1 MPRAFCWPLTGPM
14 TDAAAAPA
22 PRSRPTRRTS
32 GGLAW
37 LALLLALAVAAIVGS
52 RVTPG
57 TALQLANPDPIRSA
71 QVRAVFAQLPD
82 RALVLVAMDP
92 DLGTYAEIRPTLRAA
107 FDDLR
112 QRGASLAF
120 VSVSAEGRA
129 IAAAELE
136 RLRVAGASGDSLM
149 DLGFVAGA
157 EAGMVRLVGDA
168 LPVDAAGRMAEA
180 ISAGG
185 GGIGAFQMMLLVGG
199 TDVGPRS
206 WVEQVGTRLPDL
218 PMIAVAPTFL
228 QPELAPYLRTGQL
241 AGLLATVRDG
251 AAFTEAA
258 TDSPNDRPPS
268 ALAMLVGLLV
278 AIVVLGRQL
287 LGSLPGLGAGPAAAR
302 LEEEQP

>member
-1 MPRAFCWPLTGPM
+1 MEPM
-14 TDAAAAPA
+14 TDAPVAPA
-22 PRSRPTRRTS
+22 SRRRPTRPRG

-37 LALLLALAVAAIVGS
+37 LALLLVLAVAAIIGS
-52 RVTPG
+52 GATSDA
-57 TALQLANPDPIRSA
+57 ALQLANPDPIHSA
-71 QVRAVFAQLPD
+71 QVRAAFAGLPD

-120 VSVSAEGRA
+120 VSVTAEGRA

-136 RLRVAGASGDSLM
+136 RLRVAGTPADGLI

-168 LPVDAAGRMAEA
+168 LPAGANGPMADA

-185 GGIGAFQMMLLVGG
+185 GGVGAFQMVLLVGG
-199 TDVGPRS
+199 TDIGPRS

-218 PMIAVAPTFL
+218 QMVAVAPTFL

-251 AAFTEAA
+251 AAFSRAVSG
-258 TDSPNDRPPS
+258 SPGDGSPS

-287 LGSLPGLGAGPAAAR
+287 LGSLPGLGAGPAAER
-302 LEEEQP
+302 FEEEGA

>member
-1 MPRAFCWPLTGPM
+1 M
-14 TDAAAAPA
+14 TDSPAAPA
-22 PRSRPTRRTS
+22 PRRRPTRPTV

-37 LALLLALAVAAIVGS
+37 LALLLVLAVAAIVGS
-52 RVTPG
+52 GATSDA
-57 TALQLANPDPIRSA
+57 ALQLANPDPVRST
-71 QVRAVFAQLPD
+71 QVRAAFAQLPD

-112 QRGASLAF
+112 RQGASLAF
-120 VSVSAEGRA
+120 VSVTAEGRA

-136 RLRVAGASGDSLM
+136 RLRVAGTSAGALI

-157 EAGMVRLVGDA
+157 EAGMVRLVGDV
-168 LPVDAAGRMAEA
+168 LPTGANGPMADA

-185 GGIGAFQMMLLVGG
+185 GGIGAFQMVLLVGG
-199 TDVGPRS
+199 TDMGPRS

-218 PMIAVAPTFL
+218 PMVAVAPTFL

-251 AAFTEAA
+251 AAFTRAV
-258 TDSPNDRPPS
+258 TGSPGDGSPS
-268 ALAMLVGLLV
+268 ALAMLIGLLV
-278 AIVVLGRQL
+278 AIAVLGRQL
-287 LGSLPGLGAGPAAAR
+287 VGSLPGLGAGPAAER
-302 LEEEQP
+302 FEEEGA